1 MSKSVLVIDTP
12 ENCYDCPFGTSYCGE
27 LEYEGYCELADC
39 LDYDVILM
47 TEEHY
52 DYESKSRP
60 DWCPLKPLPEKS
72 TTENDMTDYQ
82 CGMVDGRN
90 QCIDEVTGGGDSD
103 D

>member
-12 ENCYDCPFGTSYCGE
+12 EKCVSCIYVGIFHYFCRINCRDIKDIST
-27 LEYEGYCELADC
+27 
-39 LDYDVILM
+39 
-47 TEEHY
+47 
-52 DYESKSRP
+52 KP

-90 QCIDEVTGGGDSD
+90 QCIDEIIERGEVDGEINRVD
-103 D
+103 